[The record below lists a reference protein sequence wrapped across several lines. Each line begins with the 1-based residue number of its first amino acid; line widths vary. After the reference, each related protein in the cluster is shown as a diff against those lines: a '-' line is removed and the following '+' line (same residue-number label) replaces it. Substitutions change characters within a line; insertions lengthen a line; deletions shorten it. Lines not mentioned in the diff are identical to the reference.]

1 MSGHE
6 HASASNRLVIVVDDD
21 EAVRNALKFWLEV
34 EGFAVRTYAGGRD
47 LLDETALP
55 TEGCLVIDQNMPGM
69 KGLDLVSSLRERAVG
84 TPAILVTSHPS
95 ATIRERAARVRVPI
109 VEKPLLGTG
118 LVDVIRA
125 LLGQSAAAS
134 SI

>member
-1 MSGHE
+1 MSRHQQAW
-6 HASASNRLVIVVDDD
+6 ASKPLVIVVDDD

-34 EGFAVRTYAGGRD
+34 EGFAVRIYAGGCD
-47 LLDETALP
+47 LLNEAALP

-125 LLGQSAAAS
+125 LLGQSAARPAV
-134 SI
+134 